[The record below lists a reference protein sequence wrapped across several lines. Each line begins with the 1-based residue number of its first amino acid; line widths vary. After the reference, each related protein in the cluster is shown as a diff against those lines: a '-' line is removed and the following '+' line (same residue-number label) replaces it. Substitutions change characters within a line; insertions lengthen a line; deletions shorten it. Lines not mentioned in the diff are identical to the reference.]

1 MPWAQAL
8 LREQTVYARV
18 GADGAFVTD
27 DGRVEIRYKKNDPRA
42 YKALAKNL
50 TLKPGQLLADDAFP
64 AGEFVAPKSPEEAK
78 AAKGAKPG
86 KTGPQATP
94 TGSEW
99 AGARPSA
106 SRSDAGDGGP
116 VWSRAVVAYADG
128 ACSGNPGPAGSGVY
142 LLRPDGSRREEFVY
156 LGVGTNNIAELTAI
170 LKACD
175 AVDDDIPLVIHTD
188 SQYSIGVLVKG
199 WKAKANQELIAS
211 VKAAIARRDH
221 FKLLYV
227 AGHAGIS
234 GNERADQLAREAVS
248 TRKSGARESKPASA
262 SEPTELP

>member
-78 AAKGAKPG
+78 AAKAAKPG

-99 AGARPSA
+99 AG
-106 SRSDAGDGGP
+106 
-116 VWSRAVVAYADG
+116 AVVAYADG

-199 WKAKANQELIAS
+199 WKAKANQELIVS

>member
-78 AAKGAKPG
+78 AGKPG
-86 KTGPQATP
+86 KTAPQATP
-94 TGSEW
+94 TGAEW
-99 AGARPSA
+99 AG
-106 SRSDAGDGGP
+106 
-116 VWSRAVVAYADG
+116 AVVAYADG

-142 LLRPDGSRREEFVY
+142 LLRPDGSRREEFIY

>member
-78 AAKGAKPG
+78 AAKAGKPG
-86 KTGPQATP
+86 KTAPQATP
-94 TGSEW
+94 TGAEW
-99 AGARPSA
+99 AG
-106 SRSDAGDGGP
+106 
-116 VWSRAVVAYADG
+116 AVVAYADG

-142 LLRPDGSRREEFVY
+142 LLRPDGSRREEFIY